1 MAEPCRVGKEYRDQE
16 RGKCEW
22 DGETDLPETVVDVL
36 GIDDAVVVSVPEEDM
51 LLEGAQRL
59 FI

>member
-1 MAEPCRVGKEYRDQE
+1 VTEPCRIGKEDRDQE
-16 RGKCEW
+16 SGECEW

-36 GIDDAVVVSVPEEDM
+36 GVDDAVIVPVPEEDM